1 MITKNKRM
9 NKKEIFMIFI
19 KNFIVLLVAFSLS
32 DVIVERFWINS
43 YFFEMI
49 IRVVLVV
56 ILYGAGMLAV
66 RWRK

>member
-1 MITKNKRM
+1 M
-9 NKKEIFMIFI
+9 NKKEIFMCFI
-19 KNFIVLLVAFSLS
+19 KNCIVLLAAFSLS

-56 ILYGAGMLAV
+56 ILYVVGMLAV